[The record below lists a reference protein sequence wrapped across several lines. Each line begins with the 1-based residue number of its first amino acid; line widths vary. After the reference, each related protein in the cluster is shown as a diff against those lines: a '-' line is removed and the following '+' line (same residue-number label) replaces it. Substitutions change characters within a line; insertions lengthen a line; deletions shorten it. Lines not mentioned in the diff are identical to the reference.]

1 MNDPQYPK
9 RQYGLER
16 VNMSFDPPT
25 AFKRAM
31 KLYQVHHMAKYGY
44 APSQTDVLVTSV
56 LQHNDKFRQIFRDE
70 EKKGSKHGKKYTDCV
85 KTQQAGKS
93 AR

>member
-1 MNDPQYPK
+1 MKDPQYPE

-16 VNMSFDPPT
+16 VNMSFDPPA

-31 KLYQVHHMAKYGY
+31 KLYQIHHLAKYGY
-44 APSQTDVLVTSV
+44 KPSINDVLVTSV
-56 LQHNDKFRQIFRDE
+56 LQHNDKFRCIFRDE
-70 EKKGSKHGKKYTDCV
+70 EKKGSKYGRKYIDCV

>member
-1 MNDPQYPK
+1 MNDPQYPE

-16 VNMSFDPPT
+16 ANMSIDPPA

-31 KLYQVHHMAKYGY
+31 KLYQAHHKAKFGY
-44 APSQTDVLVTSV
+44 PPSQTDVIVTSV
-56 LQHNDKFRQIFRDE
+56 LQHNDKFRRIFQDE
-70 EKKGSKHGKKYTDCV
+70 EKKGSKYGKRYIDCV